1 MPLPR
6 EGKVLDFSRWQQNLI
21 GVLQVDVAFDKSIR
35 QSVKED
41 LILDVRLAYR
51 NKEDAEDKWTLYSH
65 SLETRSLD
73 CKFDKIEDEAVFNCE
88 MMPLFELGALH
99 HDYYL
104 LNLRLPM
111 DTDMGMNINVGHLHD
126 VELTAIY
133 QNGGFTI
140 VWLSLKSMFFP
151 MIVAVMIWF
160 WRRVHM
166 LTRKPALLEYMIF
179 SLGAALT
186 FLNLPLEFMTLEFEM
201 PYMLLLSDIRQ
212 GVFYATLLSF
222 WLIFAGEHMLIQ
234 DTGEKKTLRS
244 YWRHLSAVV
253 IGCLSL
259 LVFDLCERGAQL
271 RNPFSSIWASRTG
284 THFALAFIILGG
296 ISAGTYFVFLCAMIW
311 KVFGNISMKRTSFT
325 AMSQARRLHYEGI
338 IYRFKFL
345 MLATLS
351 CAAVT
356 IAAFIV
362 GQVSEGQYKWDE
374 NIEVEVASAFLT
386 GIYGMWNIYILTLLI
401 LYAPS
406 HKQWPVE
413 HSASN
418 ENIIAAEE
426 IEFSNLPSDNNPSEI
441 SSLTSFSRKTAFD

>member
-6 EGKVLDFSRWQQNLI
+6 EGRVLDFSRWQQNLI
-21 GVLQVDVAFDKSIR
+21 GVLQVDVAFDKSVR
-35 QSVKED
+35 EAVKED
-41 LILDVRLAYR
+41 IILDIRLAYR
-51 NKEDAEDKWTLYSH
+51 NKNDPETKWTLYAH
-65 SLETRSLD
+65 SLEKRSLD
-73 CKFDKIEDEAVFNCE
+73 CQLYNIQDEAVFNCE

-99 HDYYL
+99 HDFYL
-104 LNLRLPM
+104 LNIRLPM
-111 DTDMGMNINVGHLHD
+111 DTDMQMNTKIGHLHD
-126 VELTAIY
+126 LNLTVIF
-133 QNGGFTI
+133 QNGGFT
-140 VWLSLKSMFFP
+140 MF
-151 MIVAVMIWF
+151 
-160 WRRVHM
+160 
-166 LTRKPALLEYMIF
+166 L
-179 SLGAALT
+179 
-186 FLNLPLEFMTLEFEM
+186 TLEFEM

-212 GVFYATLLSF
+212 GVFYAILLSF

-234 DTGEKKTLRS
+234 DSGEKSTLKT
-244 YWRHLSAVV
+244 YWKHLSAVV
-253 IGCLSL
+253 IGCFSL
-259 LVFDLCERGAQL
+259 LIFDLCERGVQL
-271 RNPFSSIWASRTG
+271 RNPFSSIWTSRIG

-296 ISAGTYFVFLCAMIW
+296 LSAGIYFLFLCAMIW
-311 KVFGNISMKRTSFT
+311 KVFGNISMKRTSFS

-356 IAAFIV
+356 IAAFIL

-374 NIEVEVASAFLT
+374 HLHVEVASAFLT
-386 GIYGMWNIYILTLLI
+386 GIYGMWNIYIAALLI

-418 ENIIAAEE
+418 ENIISEE